1 MKFNSSD
8 LHVRLLK
15 TITIFTNDMIERLQF
30 YFISNP
36 VNSVYIKPFKTF
48 YNNSAN

>member
-15 TITIFTNDMIERLQF
+15 TITAFMTDMIERQQF
-30 YFISNP
+30 YLISNP

-48 YNNSAN
+48 YNNSAD